1 MESLN
6 ENRSIV
12 SWFINK
18 IEKLFTVDVDCK
30 ERRLSGARATI
41 RVCRSSVTMQEIENK
56 FNSYTNKGS
65 FHRLGKMTQKALN
78 YIKYEWKAMKNM
90 LEFGDAVLS
99 NNLCQ

>member
-1 MESLN
+1 
-6 ENRSIV
+6 
-12 SWFINK
+12 
-18 IEKLFTVDVDCK
+18 
-30 ERRLSGARATI
+30 
-41 RVCRSSVTMQEIENK
+41 MQEIENK
-56 FNSYTNKGS
+56 FNSYINKGS

>member
-41 RVCRSSVTMQEIENK
+41 RVTMQEIENK
-56 FNSYTNKGS
+56 FNSYINKGS